1 MTNAKIN
8 ELKQSFNKEFS
19 LIYELCE
26 FILTKAQ
33 KVSLIT
39 STLQTLLRFLNWIPL
54 GYIFETQL
62 IPLLTTKFFPVPS
75 FRNDTLRC
83 LTEIVSIQE
92 EKYKQK
98 ITDLYLFMIQFLS
111 KILQN
116 ASKTKNIFNFKD
128 IPKAFKNGSNEDQQ
142 FIQILGLFLTSLFKN
157 YQIENDAVI
166 AGHFYLV
173 EVCFLIFLPLKISK
187 VDDTEVFK
195 TCLEYW
201 KYLSQELYFSSAKK
215 NDLPLLLSKEDSRKK
230 IYSQVLSQVRIVMI
244 SKMAKPEEVIIVED
258 ENGDLVKETLKDVDS
273 IQLYKTM
280 RETLIY
286 LTHLDYEDTETIMI
300 QKLQAQV
307 DGVDWSWNNLN
318 TLCWAIG
325 SIR

>member
-1 MTNAKIN
+1 
-8 ELKQSFNKEFS
+8 
-19 LIYELCE
+19 
-26 FILTKAQ
+26 
-33 KVSLIT
+33 
-39 STLQTLLRFLNWIPL
+39 
-54 GYIFETQL
+54 
-62 IPLLTTKFFPVPS
+62 
-75 FRNDTLRC
+75 
-83 LTEIVSIQE
+83 
-92 EKYKQK
+92 
-98 ITDLYLFMIQFLS
+98 
-111 KILQN
+111 
-116 ASKTKNIFNFKD
+116 
-128 IPKAFKNGSNEDQQ
+128 
-142 FIQILGLFLTSLFKN
+142 LGLFLTSLFKN